1 MVSHGISCYFML
13 FQCILCYVMVFP
25 GFFRAMIRS
34 GPMKSTNAWLPRS
47 QSQPEVLMGKSTIN
61 GWFVPFHNVVPH
73 RYVCYNYLHIQI
85 PVWGSWL
92 KTWSWSQSFLAK
104 MPRNFSLQNLG
115 HSVFNFWSLFIY
127 FKNLILNKP
136 CTHWISSQGTPFGN
150 ILAIG
155 WTQTN

>member
-1 MVSHGISCYFML
+1 MGKDDAHKSRRHVAVSHVGHSCEHHIDALLVRPLWHKKVRWF
-13 FQCILCYVMVFP
+13 
-25 GFFRAMIRS
+25 
-34 GPMKSTNAWLPRS
+34 STMPSHKRFY
-47 QSQPEVLMGKSTIN
+47 KK
-61 GWFVPFHNVVPH
+61 
-73 RYVCYNYLHIQI
+73 I

>member
-1 MVSHGISCYFML
+1 MLKNRVQHIHCIHEDLLQMHTYGQRKILSSFIELLWMAQTGKRHAAIWIFTQGLMKHRGSHGKTLRHTSA
-13 FQCILCYVMVFP
+13 Q
-25 GFFRAMIRS
+25 
-34 GPMKSTNAWLPRS
+34 T
-47 QSQPEVLMGKSTIN
+47 QT
-61 GWFVPFHNVVPH
+61 HNM
-73 RYVCYNYLHIQI
+73 I

-127 FKNLILNKP
+127 FENLILNKP